1 MNSSVLKGR
10 PVRESRSE
18 YTYVALPNDANP
30 LGNLLGGRVMHLVDM
45 CAGIAAQR
53 HARSPVVTAAIDQM
67 SFMLPIQIGQ
77 LVILRSSVNRVFRTS
92 MEVGVKVWMEN
103 PQTGEVRHTSSAYL
117 TFVAI
122 GEGGKPAAVAPVMAE
137 SQEEERRYHEA
148 GRRREQ
154 RLATRNGFTPS
165 TTTSAP
171 PPRQQPST
179 ELKRISVSTSQPS
192 HASSGSPRV
201 LLNWRGS
208 C

>member
-1 MNSSVLKGR
+1 M
-10 PVRESRSE
+10 
-18 YTYVALPNDANP
+18 
-30 LGNLLGGRVMHLVDM
+30 
-45 CAGIAAQR
+45 
-53 HARSPVVTAAIDQM
+53 VTAAIDQM

-165 TTTSAP
+165 TPTSAA
-171 PPRQQPST
+171 
-179 ELKRISVSTSQPS
+179 EL
-192 HASSGSPRV
+192 V
-201 LLNWRGS
+201 L
-208 C
+208 